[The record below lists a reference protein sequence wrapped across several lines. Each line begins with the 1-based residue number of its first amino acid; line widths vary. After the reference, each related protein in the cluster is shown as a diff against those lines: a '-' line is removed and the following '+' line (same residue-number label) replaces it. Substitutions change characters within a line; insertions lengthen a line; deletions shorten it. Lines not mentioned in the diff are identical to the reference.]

1 MSNQLTVQPLSV
13 SDMERMATSI
23 AKSGLFG
30 MKTVD
35 QALALMV
42 VAAAEGKHPG
52 SVAAEYH
59 IIQGKASLKADAM
72 LARFQQAGGKVEWHD
87 HTDEKVS
94 ATFSHSQGG
103 SLRIDWD
110 LARAKAA
117 GLGGKDNWA
126 KYPRQML
133 RARVIS
139 EGVRAVFPAVLQG
152 MYTPEEVIDFTS
164 APATAPAAV
173 KAPAASVEAPAEPQ
187 VIEAELVEDDAPAWY
202 EALNESFG
210 PHEQAINA
218 FLLAKDQIGTLETWR
233 DLSDGAYRK
242 RILAAP
248 DKFLAA
254 VGKGAAK

>member
-1 MSNQLTVQPLSV
+1 MSNQLTVQPVSV

-87 HTDEKVS
+87 HTDSKVS
-94 ATFSHSQGG
+94 ATFSHAQGG

-152 MYTPEEVIDFTS
+152 MYTPEEVVDFTS
-164 APATAPAAV
+164 APVAAPAAA
-173 KAPAASVEAPAEPQ
+173 KAPAADLKAKQEPE
-187 VIEAELVEDDAPAWY
+187 VIEAELVEEEPSNWTASL
-202 EALNESFG
+202 EESFKDQ
-210 PHEQAINA
+210 EDAINA
-218 FLLAKDQIGTLETWR
+218 FLQSKEQIGASETWR
-233 DLSDGAYRK
+233 DLSEGAYRK
-242 RILAAP
+242 RIIDAP
-248 DKFLAA
+248 EKFLAA
-254 VGKGAAK
+254 VKKGATK